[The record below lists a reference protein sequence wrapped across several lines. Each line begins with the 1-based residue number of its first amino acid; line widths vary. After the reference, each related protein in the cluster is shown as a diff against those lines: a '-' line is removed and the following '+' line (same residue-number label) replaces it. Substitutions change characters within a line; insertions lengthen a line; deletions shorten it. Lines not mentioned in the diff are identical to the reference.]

1 MLFNQIKK
9 HSDSTAL
16 LTHHS
21 VVSYRQYL
29 NLIHATAS
37 NLTALS
43 IKKGDRI
50 AIVNGNSPEFVVL
63 LLAILRMGAIAAPV
77 NPRFP
82 VSQIKRLLENI
93 NCSIVIGAAEFI
105 EKKGLEKFARYQI
118 GEIVAGSVLN
128 AEYPAENIVTA
139 TDRDATIVFT
149 SGSSAAPKAVLHTIG
164 NHYYSALGSNL
175 NIPFGKGDV
184 WLLSLPLFHAGG
196 LAIIFRAIVG
206 GGAVA
211 LPQKDEP
218 LPEALLKYQPTHISL
233 VATQLYRL
241 LRDEQAVRQL
251 SRMKAVLLGGS
262 AIPENLINK
271 AMERGIS
278 LFTSYGSTEMASQI
292 STTSP
297 GDSLKHLLTAGKI
310 LKYREVKIAEDGEIL
325 VKGKTLCRGYVDGD
339 RLEEIR
345 NVEGWFATR
354 DLGEFT
360 DKGYLIVTGRKDNM
374 FISGGENIQPEEI
387 EKALCKMENV
397 MQALV
402 VPVINTEYGE
412 RPVAFVR
419 TGTGH
424 FPDESVFKKFL
435 IKHIAGFKIP
445 DRFFPWPLISKRTG
459 IKPDRNYLR
468 KMACEKMNL

>member
-16 LTHHS
+16 LTRHS

-29 NLIHATAS
+29 NLIHGTAS
-37 NLTALS
+37 NLTALN
-43 IKKGDRI
+43 IKKGERI
-50 AIVNGNSPEFVVL
+50 AIISGNSPEFVVL
-63 LLAILRMGAIAAPV
+63 LPALLRRGAVAVAV

-82 VSQIKRLLENI
+82 VSQIKKLLENI
-93 NCSIVIGAAEFI
+93 NCSIMIGASKLI
-105 EKKGLEKFARYQI
+105 EKRGLEKFARYQI
-118 GEIVAGSVLN
+118 EKIAAGNLIAV
-128 AEYPAENIVTA
+128 EYPAENIVTT

-149 SGSSAAPKAVLHTIG
+149 SGSSAGPKAVLHTIG

-184 WLLSLPLFHAGG
+184 WLLSLPLFHVGG
-196 LAIIFRAIVG
+196 MAIVFRAIVG

-211 LPQKDEP
+211 LPQRDET
-218 LPEALLKYQPTHISL
+218 LAEALLKYRPTHISL

-241 LRDEQAVRQL
+241 LQDEQAVEQL

-262 AIPENLINK
+262 AIPENLIKK
-271 AMERGIS
+271 AMEMGIS

-292 STTSP
+292 TTTGP
-297 GDSLKHLLTAGKI
+297 GDSLKYLLTAGKI

-325 VKGKTLCRGYVDGD
+325 VKGNTLCRGYIEGG

-345 NVEGWFATR
+345 NVDGWFATR

-360 DKGYLIVTGRKDNM
+360 DKGYLTITGRKDNM

-387 EKALCKMENV
+387 EKALYKMENV
-397 MQALV
+397 VQALV
-402 VPVINTEYGE
+402 VPVINAEYGE
-412 RPVAFVR
+412 RPVAFVH

-424 FPDESVFKKFL
+424 FPDEVVFRKFL
-435 IKHIAGFKIP
+435 MKHIAVFKIP
-445 DRFFPWPLISKRTG
+445 DRFFPWPIKNKRTG

-468 KMACEKMNL
+468 RMAGERMNL